1 MTDAFQE
8 WDTIKEM
15 KMVGAIFTA
24 MDIFLGGV
32 GIVTLGLGA
41 VGIINIMLVS
51 VTERTSEIG
60 LRKALGATKNSILR
74 QFFWEGLLLTAVSGA
89 IGIARIGG
97 ADGRAA
103 GAAYGQD
110 AGLGSATAGAMVG
123 GAGHGNP
130 DPERNCRRTV
140 SGEQGGA
147 DGSGGSV
154 AERLEQAARSWSGA
168 RMLKDILGQ
177 AWEAMVYNRRRTA
190 ITMIGMAW
198 GIATVV
204 LLLAYGAGFSR
215 AIEAIFAEWGTNIIG
230 VFPGR
235 TSEQAGGEKSGAQVR
250 FTEDDVDRII
260 ASVPGINHISPAVY
274 KDVTV
279 QNDLHSYTWTV
290 NGVMPVF
297 QDIWKLDTDA
307 GRFFNGLEEQQR
319 AHVCVIGS
327 ESKTKLFSGAW
338 AVGQTIRL
346 NGVLFTIVGVLS
358 PKMQEGEDSDRNRQI
373 YVPFSTMSDL
383 ADTKYLGGIWFN
395 YQGNYMLTE
404 QNMRD
409 VLGAAHHFV
418 PADHNAIYVANLM
431 TELHQ
436 FSILSLALQVLL
448 SLVGALTLGIA
459 GIGLMNIMLVAVQQ
473 RTREIG
479 VEKALGARKRHILA
493 QFLSEAMVITGIG
506 GVGGIGLAYMVSLLV
521 GRIPFYS
528 ELALHAQDAD
538 IQLLISPASVVVA
551 TTILI
556 VTGLVSGMIPAIR
569 AANLDPIE
577 ALRYE

>member
-1 MTDAFQE
+1 
-8 WDTIKEM
+8 
-15 KMVGAIFTA
+15 
-24 MDIFLGGV
+24 
-32 GIVTLGLGA
+32 
-41 VGIINIMLVS
+41 
-51 VTERTSEIG
+51 
-60 LRKALGATKNSILR
+60 
-74 QFFWEGLLLTAVSGA
+74 
-89 IGIARIGG
+89 
-97 ADGRAA
+97 
-103 GAAYGQD
+103 
-110 AGLGSATAGAMVG
+110 
-123 GAGHGNP
+123 
-130 DPERNCRRTV
+130 
-140 SGEQGGA
+140 
-147 DGSGGSV
+147 
-154 AERLEQAARSWSGA
+154 
-168 RMLKDILGQ
+168 MLKDILGQ
-177 AWEAMVYNRRRTA
+177 AWEAMIYNRRRTA

-235 TSEQAGGEKSGAQVR
+235 TSEQAGGEKSGVKVQ
-250 FTEDDVDRII
+250 FTQDDVDRII
-260 ASVPGINHISPAVY
+260 AAVPGINHISPAVY

-279 QNDLHSYTWTV
+279 QNDLHTYTWTV

-307 GRFFNGLEEQQR
+307 GRFFNGQEQQQR

-327 ESKTKLFSGAW
+327 ESKTKLFSGGW
-338 AVGQTIRL
+338 AIGQTIRL
-346 NGVLFTIVGVLS
+346 NGVVFTIIGVLS

-383 ADTKYLGGIWFN
+383 ADTKYLGGIWYN

-404 QNMRD
+404 QNMRN
-409 VLGAAHHFV
+409 VLGTAHHFR
-418 PADHNAIYVANLM
+418 PSDHNAIYVANLM

-479 VEKALGARKRHILA
+479 VEKALGAQRRHILT
-493 QFLSEAMVITGIG
+493 QFLAEAMVITGVG
-506 GVGGIGLAYMVSLLV
+506 GVGGIGLAYLVSLLV

-528 ELALHAQDAD
+528 ELASNAQKAD
-538 IQLLISPASVVVA
+538 IQLLISPTSVIVA
-551 TTILI
+551 TSILI